1 MNPESAKCIA
11 ALQPLILDPNGPPT
25 SCMATLAAIGL
36 CDVIGP
42 AAADVRAD
50 LELLLSI
57 HERIVNLAELVR
69 ILAPPIMSPV
79 PMLLACPACDVKH
92 VDEDEWATRP
102 HRTHLCG
109 ACGALFRPALVPTI
123 GVAALVE
130 PNVVDAAPSRV

>member
-1 MNPESAKCIA
+1 MNPESVKRIA
-11 ALQPLILDPNGPPT
+11 ALQPLIPDPNGPPM

-36 CDVIGP
+36 CDDIGP

-69 ILAPPIMSPV
+69 VLAPHVIADDSTT
-79 PMLLACPACDVKH
+79 PM
-92 VDEDEWATRP
+92 R
-102 HRTHLCG
+102 
-109 ACGALFRPALVPTI
+109 
-123 GVAALVE
+123 E